1 MSVIPSELSA
11 ALEAHVGPL
20 QDALRLSGGM
30 VASSATLI
38 TDKGRFFV
46 KWKLDA
52 PQRFFRV
59 EADGLDRL
67 RATGAVTTPKWIAY
81 QDADDGEFPYLL
93 LEYVEPRP
101 PSNRAQF
108 NAALGEGLAALHRSR
123 PPFAGFGLE
132 IDNFL
137 GSQPQANRPM
147 DSWSGFYRE
156 RRLIPQIER
165 ARRLGLI
172 PTHRARLLDLLLDR
186 LDSLYEGHLPEPAL
200 IHGDL
205 WAGNLIAAGDA
216 PALIDPAIYYA
227 DREMEIAYMQLF
239 SGFSAGVFKAYQAA
253 YPLADG
259 FEQRR
264 PLHQLYPLL
273 IHLNH
278 FGEQYGP
285 DVDAVC
291 RYYLSA

>member
-1 MSVIPSELSA
+1 VSVIPSELA
-11 ALEAHVGPL
+11 QAFEPHVGLL
-20 QDALRLSGGM
+20 QDAMRLSGGM
-30 VASSATLI
+30 VASSALVVTAQ
-38 TDKGRFFV
+38 GRFFV

-52 PQRFFRV
+52 PAGFFRL

-67 RATGAVTTPKWIAY
+67 RATGAVRTPQAIAW
-81 QDADDGEFPYLL
+81 QDAEDGGFPYLL
-93 LEYVEPRP
+93 LEYVEP
-101 PSNRAQF
+101 AQATDQTRF
-108 NAALGEGLAALHRSR
+108 DETLGESLSALHRTR
-123 PPFAGFGLE
+123 PPFFGFGLE

-137 GSQPQANRPM
+137 GSQPQANSPL
-147 DSWSGFYRE
+147 DSWPAFYRD
-156 RRLIPQIER
+156 RRIVPQIDR

-172 PTHRARLLDLLLDR
+172 PTHRGRLLGLLLDR
-186 LDSLYEGHLPEPAL
+186 LESLYDGHNPEPAL

-205 WAGNLIAAGDA
+205 WAGNLLTTASGPI
-216 PALIDPAIYYA
+216 LIDPAVYYA

-239 SGFSAGVFKAYQAA
+239 SGFSARVFSAYESA
-253 YPLADG
+253 YRLPDG
-259 FEQRR
+259 YEDRR

-291 RYYLSA
+291 RFYLSA

>member
-1 MSVIPSELSA
+1 MSVIPSELAA
-11 ALEAHVGPL
+11 ALERETGPL
-20 QDALRLSGGM
+20 QDAMRLSGGM
-30 VASSATLI
+30 VASAALVAAAR
-38 TDKGRFFV
+38 GRFFV

-52 PQRFFRV
+52 PNGFFRL

-67 RATGAVTTPKWIAY
+67 RATGAVRTPRVIAY
-81 QDADDGEFPYLL
+81 RDPDEGEFPFLL
-93 LEYVEPRP
+93 LEYVEPGRP
-101 PSNRAQF
+101 ADSTRF
-108 NAALGEGLAALHRSR
+108 DETLGESLAALHRTR

-137 GSQPQANRPM
+137 GSQPQANGPLE
-147 DSWSGFYRE
+147 SWPAFFRE
-156 RRLIPQIER
+156 RRLLPQIER

-172 PTHRARLLDLLLDR
+172 PAHRARLLDLLLER
-186 LDSLYEGHLPEPAL
+186 LDSLYVGHAPEPAL

-205 WAGNLIAAGDA
+205 WAGNLLSTTSG
-216 PALIDPAIYYA
+216 PVLIDPAVYYA

-239 SGFSAGVFKAYQAA
+239 SGFSSRVFTAYEAA
-253 YPLADG
+253 YPLPDG
-259 FEQRR
+259 CEERR

-291 RYYLSA
+291 RFYLSA